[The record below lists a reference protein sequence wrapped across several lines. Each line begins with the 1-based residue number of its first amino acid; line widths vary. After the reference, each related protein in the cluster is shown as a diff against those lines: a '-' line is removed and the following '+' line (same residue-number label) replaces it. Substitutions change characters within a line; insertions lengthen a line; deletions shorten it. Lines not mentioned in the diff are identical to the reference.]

1 MAEANYVKLTGNYYF
16 DPAQKVILKKLGDRF
31 TTVLHDRRHVQRPV
45 GLDRRQ
51 KAKEPPTGMKARGY
65 GPYWDKKSMDL
76 YRMTAGKPVLYTK
89 DRRKTKERRAE
100 LGRRPQGKDR
110 RA

>member
-51 KAKEPPTGMKARGY
+51 KAVESPIGMKPIGH
-65 GPYWDKKSMDL
+65 GLYWDKISKEI
-76 YRMTAGKPVLYTK
+76 YRKAEGKMVLYTK
-89 DRRKTKERRAE
+89 DRRKTKERRAAP
-100 LGRRPQGKDR
+100 GRQSTAKDR